1 MYVCM
6 YLTNII
12 TRPLYQY
19 KYQFAICESCL
30 WCATV
35 FHKSII
41 IKQEQQEYLYQTS
54 GTYDES
60 RQY

>member
-6 YLTNII
+6 YLINII

-19 KYQFAICESCL
+19 KYQFGICELCF
-30 WCATV
+30 WCPTA

-41 IKQEQQEYLYQTS
+41 KQEQEEYIY
-54 GTYDES
+54 
-60 RQY
+60 

>member
-1 MYVCM
+1 M

-19 KYQFAICESCL
+19 KYQFAICDSCF
-30 WCATV
+30 WCPTV

-41 IKQEQQEYLYQTS
+41 KQEQEEYVYQRS

-60 RQY
+60 R

>member
-6 YLTNII
+6 YLINII
-12 TRPLYQY
+12 TRPIYQY
-19 KYQFAICESCL
+19 KYQFGICELCF
-30 WCATV
+30 WCPTA

-41 IKQEQQEYLYQTS
+41 KQEQEEYIYQRR

-60 RQY
+60 R

>member
-19 KYQFAICESCL
+19 KYQFAIYKSCF
-30 WCATV
+30 WCPV
-35 FHKSII
+35 IFHKSL
-41 IKQEQQEYLYQTS
+41 IKQEQEEYVYQPS

-60 RQY
+60 R